1 MAPLRLLLMVVL
13 VTLLTAAIYSV
24 LAIFWLVN
32 NEFYRAVTG
41 RNWTWSELPEPFG
54 SVLRG
59 LYETVAPNLFLA
71 AFVLALI
78 FEFVTMFRAT
88 TEGYEKEV

>member
-1 MAPLRLLLMVVL
+1 MAPLRLLLMIVL
-13 VTLLTAAIYSV
+13 VTLLTAAVYSV
-24 LAIFWLVN
+24 LALFWHMN

-54 SVLRG
+54 SVLRN

-71 AFVLALI
+71 SLVLALI
-78 FEFVTMFRAT
+78 FEFVTMFRHT
-88 TEGYEKEV
+88 TEGYEHEV